1 MQRLSSSLSAAL
13 LLPRLARVALAAAAP
28 RAAAAA
34 AGVGGVGIGVVGAG
48 GRASAPSAGY
58 ATTTRRRRKELRR
71 SAALSRR
78 QLLAFA
84 ALFDPL
90 RTARAQVAQ
99 TLHYLGW
106 AFSASERVLTAG
118 ADDAAAAASAAAAA
132 AAAATDSAGAGATP
146 DAAAAAAAATAAAAA
161 LGAPVDFVLREWY
174 CAFEVVPG
182 EAYVLESDARA
193 SSPPDRGFGPGVA
206 PPRAPA
212 PAAVAARDGADATF
226 VRVPA
231 ASAFPSAPPE
241 WRSAVRGLALTRE
254 VAARH
259 AAIRAKGWKL
269 VALPLP
275 DWEAAAAR
283 RSQHYARRDLL
294 LSLSVPLAPFE
305 ARAGAE
311 LAQAQARAGG
321 GGAAAGGGK
330 GRGGGEATGG
340 GAGGSGGSG
349 GGKEK
354 RERAAAAAA
363 AAVAV
368 AGAQAGR
375 APVQGALLEAA
386 RRDSESGRS
395 RKLRAAARRDVSRS
409 EEVR

>member
-1 MQRLSSSLSAAL
+1 MSFALCLAASAVSRASAL
-13 LLPRLARVALAAAAP
+13 LLRPRLLRAGAG
-28 RAAAAA
+28 AAAAA
-34 AGVGGVGIGVVGAG
+34 APAAAAAVAAAA
-48 GRASAPSAGY
+48 ASAPY

-90 RTARAQVAQ
+90 RAARAQVAQ

-106 AFSASERVLTAG
+106 AFSAGERVLTGGGEGAAG
-118 ADDAAAAASAAAAA
+118 ASSTAASSSDAASSAADAASA
-132 AAAATDSAGAGATP
+132 SALAS
-146 DAAAAAAAATAAAAA
+146 
-161 LGAPVDFVLREWY
+161 APVDFVLREWY

-182 EAYVLESDARA
+182 DAYVLDSDPRA

-212 PAAVAARDGADATF
+212 PAAVAAVDGAAERF

-231 ASAFPSAPPE
+231 ASAFSAAPPE
-241 WRSAVRGLALTRE
+241 WLSSVRGLALTRA

-269 VALPLP
+269 VVLPLP
-275 DWEAAAAR
+275 DWERAAAR
-283 RSQHYARRDLL
+283 RHQHYARRDLL
-294 LSLSVPLAPFE
+294 MSLAVPLAPFE

-311 LAQAQARAGG
+311 LAAQALQQA
-321 GGAAAGGGK
+321 
-330 GRGGGEATGG
+330 GRGGAGK
-340 GAGGSGGSG
+340 GAGAGAGAGA
-349 GGKEK
+349 EK

-363 AAVAV
+363 AAAA
-368 AGAQAGR
+368 AGGGAAGGGR
-375 APVQGALLEAA
+375 AAPVQGALLAAA
-386 RRDSESGRS
+386 RRESESGRS

-409 EEVR
+409 EER